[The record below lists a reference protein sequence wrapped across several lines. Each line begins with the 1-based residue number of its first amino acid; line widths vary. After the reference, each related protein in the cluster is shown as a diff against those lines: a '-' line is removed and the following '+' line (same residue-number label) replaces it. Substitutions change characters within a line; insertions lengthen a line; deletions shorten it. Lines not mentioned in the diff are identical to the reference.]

1 MSLDHSLIGKGT
13 EPQVF
18 EVTEEAVRRFMEAT
32 EDPALRDGTPIEFA
46 PLTFPTTFR
55 TRVPGLQLDNS
66 KVQVI
71 HGEQQYHYTRRLKV
85 GEKVTCVAR
94 ITDMREREGKS
105 GPMTFLTTET
115 YGTDGEGR
123 PVFTALSLGIVRVR
137 GEGGGS

>member
-1 MSLDHSLIGKGT
+1 MSLDHSLIGKST
-13 EPQVF
+13 ESQVF

-32 EDPALRDGTPIEFA
+32 GDPALRDGASIEYA

-55 TRVPGLQLDNS
+55 IRVPGVQLDNTTM
-66 KVQVI
+66 QVI

-115 YGTDGEGR
+115 YGTDSEGR
-123 PVFTALSLGIVRVR
+123 PVFTAHSLGIIRVK
-137 GEGGGS
+137 GKDGG